1 MKNILKTKTLFLSLT
16 AFAFFALNL
25 QAEEQI
31 RIVGSSTVF
40 PFILRGNHLI
50 GIDSANC
57 LIERRKI
64 VWERFSKDWKL
75 YGLDKICKTVDLDG
89 VIPEIAKILKGKQT
103 GRILLEL

>member
-1 MKNILKTKTLFLSLT
+1 M
-16 AFAFFALNL
+16 
-25 QAEEQI
+25 
-31 RIVGSSTVF
+31 
-40 PFILRGNHLI
+40 I

-57 LIERRKI
+57 AIERRKI

-75 YGLDKICKTVDLDG
+75 NGLDKICKTVDLDG